1 MTSLIVSRTW
11 DNYPKLTHKLY
22 LPNSATWIADGCRNK
37 KHSLCFED
45 NDVFAAGEWEYGLG
59 EQGCFLKIN
68 TSKEGNVLYN
78 NYQCIYVETSSCLA
92 VRAS

>member
-1 MTSLIVSRTW
+1 M
-11 DNYPKLTHKLY
+11 
-22 LPNSATWIADGCRNK
+22 
-37 KHSLCFED
+37 F
-45 NDVFAAGEWEYGLG
+45 FAAGEWEYGLG